1 MQFEPSETG
10 ITNGTE
16 FIQQGVDVNPSEL
29 TGNELEIAFAGNF
42 VREDQLTRPQR
53 TYLNNA
59 GFSLEQPQGE
69 VNLNQDDENATVDP
83 VLH

>member
-1 MQFEPSETG
+1 MQFEPSPTG

-16 FIQQGVDVNPSEL
+16 FIQQGVDVHSSEL

-42 VREDQLTRPQR
+42 VQEDELTQAQK

-69 VNLNQDDENATVDP
+69 VDLYQNDGNATV
-83 VLH
+83 LH

>member
-1 MQFEPSETG
+1 MQFEPPETG

-29 TGNELEIAFAGNF
+29 TGNELEIAFVGNF
-42 VREDQLTRPQR
+42 VRENQLTRAQI

-69 VNLNQDDENATVDP
+69 VDLYQNDGSATV
-83 VLH
+83 LH